1 MPVRTAR
8 VLRRPGVT
16 GARMLEVGDGVLV
29 AQVQGPYADETY
41 ELPLPVVDVL
51 EKLGVLRRSWCSA
64 RSTGDR

>member
-1 MPVRTAR
+1 
-8 VLRRPGVT
+8 
-16 GARMLEVGDGVLV
+16 MLEVGDGVLV

-51 EKLGVLRRSWCSA
+51 EKLGVPRRSWSSA